1 MTAHLPALF
10 ISHGAP
16 TLVLE
21 DSPSRHFIA
30 QLGTELPRPRA
41 IVIVSAHW
49 ETRGLVVNHKPN
61 PETIHDFYGFPEALY
76 QLNYP
81 ARTDAQLCAR
91 LHELFA
97 AAGLPAQSTEQRGL
111 DHGAWTPLML
121 MYPQADIPIVN
132 LSLPH
137 QAPAAELM
145 RIGEA
150 LRPLRDE
157 GVLIIASGS
166 YTHNLRALAPEGSAP
181 APWALAFRDWLDQQL
196 LNDARDTLADWLQQ
210 APYPRH
216 NHPSDEHIAP
226 LWVALGAGTPGAP
239 ALKLHDDWRMGN
251 LSMASWRFD

>member
-1 MTAHLPALF
+1 MTDRLPALF

-49 ETRGLVVNHKPN
+49 ETRGLVINHN
-61 PETIHDFYGFPEALY
+61 SRPETIHDFYGFPEALY
-76 QLNYP
+76 RLSYP

-137 QAPAAELM
+137 QASAAELM

-150 LRPLRDE
+150 LRPLREE

-181 APWALAFRDWLDQQL
+181 APWALAFRDWLDQRL
-196 LNDARDTLADWLQQ
+196 LNGEQQALADWLQQ

-226 LWVALGAGTPGAP
+226 LWIALGAGGAG
-239 ALKLHDDWRMGN
+239 ATASKLHDDWRMGN
-251 LSMASWRFD
+251 LSMACWRFD